1 MKENIVKKATAYVAY
16 FIYNAQMPRNIK
28 KGKSVEEVP
37 FSVAYV
43 KHVLEKNGIEASCST
58 NRHFTIKGEN
68 KDEVLKIANKIK
80 ELFKDNQLVSTVIH
94 GTDEQPYKKVYKK
107 LPGHKHRTCI
117 LVPIKPKKKR
127 PSGNKEQE
135 KRPCSKYKQVPKK
148 PKILTN
154 LKSAYKKKSHSE
166 AEAIQYTVDMFND
179 KQFIATLSKSQL
191 KRALNRVAIIT
202 FVNKM
207 CNKKFSEYTE
217 TMKFVRSACSDS
229 FDVASVAKGGVN
241 SERVIQLS
249 ADKTDGAKVITFKE
263 KIIMKDAA

>member
-28 KGKSVEEVP
+28 KGKSVEDVP

-43 KHVLEKNGIEASCST
+43 KHVLEKNGIKASCST

-68 KDEVLKIANKIK
+68 KDEVMKIVNKIK

-94 GTDEQPYKKVYKK
+94 GADEQQYKRVYKK
-107 LPGHKHRTCI
+107 LPGHKRRTCT
-117 LVPIKPKKKR
+117 LVPVTPKKKR

-135 KRPCSKYKQVPKK
+135 KRPCSKYRKVPKK
-148 PKILTN
+148 PKLLTN

-166 AEAIQYTVDMFND
+166 AEAIQYTIDMFND
-179 KQFIATLSKSQL
+179 EQFIANLSKAQL
-191 KRALNRVAIIT
+191 KRAHNRVAIII

-207 CNKKFSEYTE
+207 CNKNFSEYTE
-217 TMKFVRSACSDS
+217 TMKFVRSACEDS
-229 FDVASVAKGGVN
+229 FDVASVTKEGTN
-241 SERVIQLS
+241 SEKIIQLS
-249 ADKTDGAKVITFKE
+249 ADKTDGAKVVTFKE
-263 KIIMKDAA
+263 KTIVKDAA